1 MIEILILLFL
11 IGSFVYGT
19 LYFRKN
25 NKDEEGNDEKEFD
38 IVFITSIVLL
48 CSAFVFGILFSDRVI
63 NFLMSVSQLASI
75 GLLLNKIKSYFVGGK
90 VESNKEIKN
99 INMTGGGQAQ
109 DHMPRHNDIYDD
121 DDLPESDDEED
132 Y

>member
-25 NKDEEGNDEKEFD
+25 NKDEEGNDKEEFD

-48 CSAFVFGILFSDRVI
+48 CTAFVFGILFSDRVI
-63 NFLMSVSQLASI
+63 KFLMSVSQLASI
-75 GLLLNKIKSYFVGGK
+75 GLLLNKIKSYFVGGNNPQSETK
-90 VESNKEIKN
+90 VIK
-99 INMTGGGQAQ
+99 MTGGGQAQ
-109 DHMPRHNDIYDD
+109 DDMPRHNDIYDE

>member
-25 NKDEEGNDEKEFD
+25 NKDEEGNDETEFD

-75 GLLLNKIKSYFVGGK
+75 GLLLNKIKSYFVGGNNPQQETK
-90 VESNKEIKN
+90 VIKMN
-99 INMTGGGQAQ
+99 GRSSCFIAC
-109 DHMPRHNDIYDD
+109 DRHY
-121 DDLPESDDEED
+121 
-132 Y
+132 

>member
-25 NKDEEGNDEKEFD
+25 DKDEEGNDEKEID
-38 IVFITSIVLL
+38 VVFVTSIVLL

-75 GLLLNKIKSYFVGGK
+75 GLLLNKIKSFFIGGSEK
-90 VESNKEIKN
+90 GIKEI
-99 INMTGGGQAQ
+99 NMMKGGCQIY
-109 DHMPRHNDIYDD
+109 DDMPRHNDMYD
-121 DDLPESDDEED
+121 DDLPESDNED
-132 Y
+132 D

>member
-75 GLLLNKIKSYFVGGK
+75 GLLLNKIKSYFVGGNNPQQETK
-90 VESNKEIKN
+90 VIK
-99 INMTGGGQAQ
+99 MTGGGQAQ
-109 DHMPRHNDIYDD
+109 DDMPRHNDIYDE